1 MDDTDAGWR
10 TSSRVWVENPLFSH
24 TKSTGACRITAKLS
38 VSWKMPSSTVPSPK
52 KVTASWSRPSI
63 VNASAVPTATAI
75 VWPRIA
81 EDAITPTSGSL
92 RWTDP
97 PRPRAQPVSRP

>member
-1 MDDTDAGWR
+1 MDRDRAGWR
-10 TSSRVWVENPLFSH
+10 TSRRVWVEKPLFSH
-24 TKSTGACRITAKLS
+24 TNSTGARRITAKFS

-52 KVTASWSRPSI
+52 KLTATSSRRSMLK
-63 VNASAVPTATAI
+63 ASAVPTATAM

-81 EDAITPTSGSL
+81 DEAITPASGSL
-92 RWTDP
+92 RWTEP